1 MQVVWSAD
9 GLSAFDLHLDSAT
22 VVSDDVWKKFDLDLT
37 QDYQKYSESQ
47 NLFDDFPFF
56 GADCLG
62 SSEIRHHDCMWAGL
76 CISKEHNS
84 TIATKKNPKVHK
96 KVPAGRSL
104 LIPKNETTTTT
115 TTTTTAA
122 ATTTTTTTPHRHH
135 HQAQSQQQSF
145 CRTKSLESDGDS
157 TRPETPQSTDSD
169 AESDYEPPIFRHD
182 QISINEKLSE
192 CFLDAIVKAAPVSV
206 VTGQQVRTPR
216 KSIKIENSIKEE
228 SDIRHTLSDHCYH
241 LNQPAVTQRLE
252 HLGVQTPSESEEEID
267 VVSYEKPCRQTV
279 VLPTMPSIEVESKFQ
294 TTVVK
299 TILKE
304 KLSRPRGR
312 PPLASNARKRSA
324 PSSTTSTTTSSS
336 ITSTTTSSSSSS
348 SSPSSNE
355 TTKRSKRSKSHQKRN
370 KYNDIDDIPLAPTN
384 GIKCIPPSRS
394 SSDSEPDTEKRS
406 LHNNMERQRR
416 IDLRKAFEDLR
427 LMVPGVKSNEKA
439 PKVSILRQAA
449 SYCDMLYK
457 QDLEIHQLRLE
468 QERLLARVSQLR
480 RECRVAR

>member
-9 GLSAFDLHLDSAT
+9 GFSAFDLHLDSATT

-37 QDYQKYSESQ
+37 QDYQKYSESP
-47 NLFDDFPFF
+47 NPFDDFPFF
-56 GADCLG
+56 GADCLS

-84 TIATKKNPKVHK
+84 TMATKKNPKMHK
-96 KVPAGRSL
+96 KAVPAGRSL
-104 LIPKNETTTTT
+104 LIPKNETS
-115 TTTTTAA
+115 
-122 ATTTTTTTPHRHH
+122 PHLH
-135 HQAQSQQQSF
+135 HQQQSQQQQQQQQSF

-192 CFLDAIVKAAPVSV
+192 CFPDAVVKAAPVSV

-216 KSIKIENSIKEE
+216 KPIKNENIIKEE
-228 SDIRHTLSDHCYH
+228 PDIRHTLSDHCYH

-294 TTVVK
+294 TSVVK
-299 TILKE
+299 TVLKE
-304 KLSRPRGR
+304 KPTRPRGR
-312 PPLASNARKRSA
+312 PPLAANARKRGA
-324 PSSTTSTTTSSS
+324 PTSTPITPPAETKRSKRSSKTATTSPSL
-336 ITSTTTSSSSSS
+336 SSSSSS
-348 SSPSSNE
+348 SSSLSL
-355 TTKRSKRSKSHQKRN
+355 SQHQKRN
-370 KYNDIDDIPLAPTN
+370 KYSDIDDIPLAPTN

-427 LMVPGVKSNEKA
+427 LMVPGVERNEKA

-457 QDLEIHQLRLE
+457 QDLEIHELRLE